1 MKRVS
6 IGDVN
11 VDIHTGDA
19 LSVLR
24 GLEPESVHC
33 CVTSPPYWGL
43 RSYLPD
49 GHADKAAE
57 AGAEPTP
64 EAYVENLVAVFRE
77 VRRVLRKDGTLWL
90 NLGDSYNGSGGA
102 GGDYN
107 AGGLK
112 DGQPK
117 YPGRKVP
124 TLKPK
129 DLVGIPW
136 SVAFALRADGWYL
149 RSEIIWNKPNPIP
162 ESVRDRPT
170 RAHEQI
176 FLLSKSGKAQFW
188 THRDRDYSECAAAV
202 RARPAPDY
210 RWFNAETEEEV
221 AVEPDGWRESKEWSR
236 RNLWRGCD
244 YFYDGDAIAE
254 PLNCPDAAG
263 IPFGGVKRA
272 GGQNPTYSGNEYDA
286 STLSGRNK
294 RTVWTVTTRPF
305 KEAHFATFPPKL
317 IEPCILAGTSA
328 TCTVLDPFFGAGT
341 TGLVAVHAGRHC
353 IGIELSEEYADMAA
367 RRIQDSAP
375 LFAGVSD
382 ER

>member
-149 RSEIIWNKPNPIP
+149 RSEVIWNKPNPMP
-162 ESVRDRPT
+162 ESVTDRPT
-170 RAHEQI
+170 RAHEQV
-176 FLLSKSGKAQFW
+176 FLLSKS
-188 THRDRDYSECAAAV
+188 
-202 RARPAPDY
+202 AR
-210 RWFNAETEEEV
+210 
-221 AVEPDGWRESKEWSR
+221 
-236 RNLWRGCD
+236 